1 MEAAQAERDMLFR
14 DVREALAFVRADQV
28 AGDARVI
35 AARKAAKTNAESV
48 DAAREQF
55 SIGRRS
61 MVDLLDAQRDYVR
74 AEETLILAEQDRFLT
89 DYAALAL
96 TGDIIDV
103 FAIPLPEVAP

>member
-1 MEAAQAERDMLFR
+1 
-14 DVREALAFVRADQV
+14 
-28 AGDARVI
+28 
-35 AARKAAKTNAESV
+35 
-48 DAAREQF
+48 
-55 SIGRRS
+55 
-61 MVDLLDAQRDYVR
+61 VR